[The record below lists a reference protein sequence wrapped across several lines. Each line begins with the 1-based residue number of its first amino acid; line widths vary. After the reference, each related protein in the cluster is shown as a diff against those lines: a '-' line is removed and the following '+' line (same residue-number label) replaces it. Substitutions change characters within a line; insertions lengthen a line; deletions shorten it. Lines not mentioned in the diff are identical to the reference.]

1 MLKVKKIF
9 SAFVGMAMAANV
21 FMTMPFSAFA
31 GEETTSRTYIYDDYE
46 ISYDITNSWG
56 NTEKISVTISNTG
69 DSTIE
74 NWMLSY
80 DDFNGE
86 ITGIWD
92 ANLAKTDSG
101 YEYVRNAGYNAN
113 IQPDQSVSFGYTLND
128 YTGFPDTIIMSQD
141 RLEKPSSGFSAELN
155 IINEWDT
162 TFQGEI
168 ILTNKTDKPI
178 EWWEFAFDSNFTIT
192 EVTNSWA
199 ASVINNGNCN
209 YTFKGTYTGIIG
221 PNSSVSLGFQAIKNG
236 DPMIDNVS
244 LTEMVFS
251 NSVERS
257 EENLADIGEAYFKD
271 IESIDDIDVDSN
283 GIEFVKNQFLLTA
296 YNDVSY
302 DEVEALGDE
311 YNADIVGYIALTN
324 DYQFEIEY
332 DVNAND
338 IYQIIDELMDNQL
351 VEYASLNTVFE
362 YEYDSVPNDPWD
374 TSETIDWD
382 TTNPSGSNWGVEAID
397 APGAWEYTDQMYPVK
412 VGLID
417 GMFDDNHEDLNFFHI
432 WNNSDPLPYD
442 EFVDPDIYATNN
454 HGTHVAGT
462 MATSFDNGTGI
473 SGVVPYNKLYAYS
486 SLGDITDP
494 NLLERKGKVSNV
506 MEEKYALALLI
517 GNNVKVINYSMG
529 YTFAYD
535 FLKEIIINYNA
546 KILGEFLN
554 KLINMGYDFVIVPA
568 AGNDYGEDAE
578 YASFL
583 TRIDIENVKNRIIV
597 VGSVGMTTA
606 SDETVYHLSTFSN
619 IGERVDVVA
628 PGEKI
633 YSTVRDNSYENRFE
647 YFDDKKME
655 YRWANWNG
663 TSMAA
668 PHVSGTAALLYSVN
682 PNLSGEQVKNIIVET
697 SGGEGR
703 EFTDNSGGSYGIIN
717 AKLAVE
723 DALRTEGENVDK
735 NESIVF
741 VRDYLNGTRLNNATI
756 RIQGREAHNNDVDMY
771 LTEGKPANLI
781 TGWYN
786 ITVMADGYVTYRY
799 KYHSTEAFT
808 TIDLVEDIPNNT
820 GYLQITAKDWINN
833 QNANTEFDL
842 YTIDENYN
850 QVKQNTNGTYATTS
864 GVTEMIALAPG
875 YYLPETTTGQSQY
888 VQELYPVAANHTTN
902 EICMKFGFEGTVET
916 YGFEVHVEDS
926 VALGINFRL
935 AARSSEESLR
945 LDEAIIATNIHP
957 VNYPGVYFH
966 FFDTQQVR
974 DNKDFSIGFKLTQA
988 QINRLE
994 KIADDSFGIKVMVS
1008 HGSYGSP
1015 NSDPIWITASDLI
1028 NNWDSQTEFVEFA
1041 GISFDS
1047 AADAYK
1053 VDSNYWL
1060 LDSEN

>member
-9 SAFVGMAMAANV
+9 SAFVGAAMAANV

-31 GEETTSRTYIYDDYE
+31 DEETTSRMYIYDDYE

-56 NTEKISVTISNTG
+56 NTEAISVTLTNTG
-69 DSTIE
+69 DETIE

-86 ITGIWD
+86 ITGIWN
-92 ANLAKTDSG
+92 ANLAQTDSG

-113 IQPDQSVSFGYTLND
+113 ILPDQSISFGYTLND
-128 YTGFPDTIIMSQD
+128 NTGFPDTIIMSQD
-141 RLEKPSSGFSAELN
+141 RLEKPSSGFLAELN

-178 EWWEFAFDSNFTIT
+178 EWWELTFDSNFTIT

-221 PNSSVSLGFQAIKNG
+221 SNSSVTLGFQAIKNG
-236 DPMIDNVS
+236 DPMIDNVL

-257 EENLADIGEAYFKD
+257 EENLVDIGEAYFKD

-302 DEVEALGDE
+302 DAVEALGNE
-311 YNADIVGYIALTN
+311 YDADIVGYIALTN

-351 VEYASLNTVFE
+351 VEYASINPVIESECDFA
-362 YEYDSVPNDPWD
+362 PNDPWD
-374 TSETIDWD
+374 TNETIDWD

-397 APGAWEYTDQMYPVK
+397 APGAWEYIDQMSEVRI
-412 VGLID
+412 GLID
-417 GMFDDNHEDLNFFHI
+417 SLFDTNQEDLNYFQTWH
-432 WNNSDPLPYD
+432 NSKPVPIYSK
-442 EFVDPDIYATNN
+442 FPTIYANKYSTNN
-454 HGTHVAGT
+454 HGSHVSGT
-462 MATSFDNGTGI
+462 MAAVFNNNLGV
-473 SGVVPYNKLYAYS
+473 SGVSVNSKLYAYS
-486 SLGDITDP
+486 TVGQRSNP
-494 NLLERKGKVSNV
+494 NLENIGTL
-506 MEEKYALALLI
+506 MEVKYSTTLLI

-529 YTFAYD
+529 FNRKDIDRREELEKFIDSITPA
-535 FLKEIIINYNA
+535 LEQHIS
-546 KILGEFLN
+546 
-554 KLINMGYDFVIVPA
+554 KLIVMGYDFVIVCS
-568 AGNDYGEDAE
+568 AGNDSIDSTHNSLFTN
-578 YASFL
+578 ASNPL
-583 TRIDIENVKNRIIV
+583 VKNRIIV
-597 VGSVGMTTA
+597 VGSIGRNDFT
-606 SDETVYHLSTFSN
+606 SSYHFSSTFSN
-619 IGERVDVVA
+619 TGERVDVVA

-633 YSTVRDNSYENRFE
+633 YSTVYGSRYEDSFSWEYNDNIYS
-647 YFDDKKME
+647 
-655 YRWANWNG
+655 AQWNG
-663 TSMAA
+663 TSMAT
-668 PHVSGTAALLYSVN
+668 PHVSGTAGLLYSVN
-682 PNLSGEQVKNIIVET
+682 PNLSGEQVKQIIVNT
-697 SGGEGR
+697 AGGEGR
-703 EFTDNSGGSYGIIN
+703 TVNDTNGRTYNILN
-717 AKLAVE
+717 ARAAVE
-723 DALRTEGENVDK
+723 TALETEGENADK

-741 VRDYLNGTRLNNATI
+741 VRDYLSGARLNNATI
-756 RIQGREAHNNDVDMY
+756 RIQGTEAQNNDVDIY
-771 LTEGKPANLI
+771 LTEGKPMNII

-833 QNANTEFDL
+833 QNANTEFNL
-842 YTIDENYN
+842 YTIDENHN

-875 YYLPETTTGQSQY
+875 YYLPETTTGHSQY
-888 VQELYPVAANHTTN
+888 TQELYPVAANHTTN
-902 EICMKFGFEGTVET
+902 EICMKFGFEGAVET
-916 YGFEVHVEDS
+916 YGFEVHVDDS
-926 VALGINFRL
+926 AALGINFRL

-974 DNKDFSIGFKLTQA
+974 DNKIFSIGFKLTQA
-988 QINRLE
+988 QIER
-994 KIADDSFGIKVMVS
+994 ISTMSDDNNLGIKVMIS
-1008 HGSYGSP
+1008 HGSYGTP
-1015 NSDPIWITASDLI
+1015 NSDPLWLTASDLV
-1028 NNWDSQTEFVEFA
+1028 NNWDSQTGFVKFA
-1041 GISFDS
+1041 DISFD
-1047 AADAYK
+1047 AETDEYK
-1053 VDSNYWL
+1053 VFSDYWL

>member
-168 ILTNKTDKPI
+168 ILTNKTDKPL
-178 EWWEFAFDSNFTIT
+178 EWWELTFDSNFTIT

-221 PNSSVSLGFQAIKNG
+221 PNSSVTLGFQAIKNG

-257 EENLADIGEAYFKD
+257 EENLADIGEVYFKD
-271 IESIDDIDVDSN
+271 IENVDDIATDAN
-283 GIEFVKNQFLLTA
+283 GFQYVKNQFLVTA

-302 DEVEALGDE
+302 ATMETLGDT
-311 YNADIVGYIALTN
+311 YDADIVGYIELTN

-332 DVNAND
+332 DVTATD
-338 IYQIIDELMDNQL
+338 IYNIINELTDNPN
-351 VEYASLNTVFE
+351 VEYASIN
-362 YEYDSVPNDPWD
+362 SVIESECDFTPNDPWNPN
-374 TSETIDWD
+374 ETIDWD

-397 APGAWEYTDQMYPVK
+397 APGAWEYTDQMSEVRI
-412 VGLID
+412 GLID
-417 GMFDDNHEDLNFFHI
+417 SLFDTNQEDLNYFQI
-432 WNNSDPLPYD
+432 WHNSKPVPIYSK
-442 EFVDPDIYATNN
+442 FPTIYANNYSNNN
-454 HGTHVAGT
+454 HGSHVSGT
-462 MATSFDNGTGI
+462 MAAAFNNNLGV
-473 SGVVPYNKLYAYS
+473 SGVSVNSKLYAYS
-486 SLGDITDP
+486 TVGQRSNP
-494 NLLERKGKVSNV
+494 NLENIDTL
-506 MEEKYALALLI
+506 MEVKYSTTLLI

-529 YTFAYD
+529 FNRKNIDKREELEAFIDSITPA
-535 FLKEIIINYNA
+535 LEQH
-546 KILGEFLN
+546 LS
-554 KLINMGYDFVIVPA
+554 KLIVMGYDFVIVCS
-568 AGNDYGEDAE
+568 AGNNSIDSTHNSLFTN
-578 YASFL
+578 ASNPL
-583 TRIDIENVKNRIIV
+583 VKNRIIV
-597 VGSVGMTTA
+597 VGSIGRNDFT
-606 SDETVYHLSTFSN
+606 SSYHFSSTFSN
-619 IGERVDVVA
+619 TGERVDVVA

-633 YSTVRDNSYENRFE
+633 YSTVYGSRYEDSFSWE
-647 YFDDKKME
+647 YNGNI
-655 YRWANWNG
+655 YSAQWNG
-663 TSMAA
+663 TSMAT
-668 PHVSGTAALLYSVN
+668 PHVSGTAGLLYSVN
-682 PNLSGEQVKNIIVET
+682 PNLSGEQVKQIIVNT
-697 SGGEGR
+697 AGGEGR
-703 EFTDNSGGSYGIIN
+703 TVNDTNGRTYNILN
-717 AKLAVE
+717 ARAAVE

-926 VALGINFRL
+926 AALGINFRL

-1008 HGSYGSP
+1008 HGSYGTP

>member
-1 MLKVKKIF
+1 MLKVKKMF
-9 SAFVGMAMAANV
+9 SAFVGATTAINAL
-21 FMTMPFSAFA
+21 MTIPFSAFA
-31 GEETTSRTYIYDDYE
+31 DEETTSRTYIYDDYE
-46 ISYDITNSWG
+46 ITYDITNSWG

-80 DDFNGE
+80 DDFNGD

-113 IQPDQSVSFGYTLND
+113 IQPDQSVSFGYTLD
-128 YTGFPDTIIMSQD
+128 DFTGFPDTIIMSQD

-155 IINEWDT
+155 VVNDWGDT
-162 TFQGEI
+162 FNGEI
-168 ILTNKTDKPI
+168 LLTNETDKPM
-178 EWWEFAFDSNFTIT
+178 EWWELTFDSNFTIT
-192 EVTNSWA
+192 EIKTSWA

-221 PNSSVSLGFQAIKNG
+221 PNSSVPLGFQAIKNG

-257 EENLADIGEAYFKD
+257 EENLVDIGEAYFKD
-271 IESIDDIDVDSN
+271 IENVDDIATDAN
-283 GIEFVKNQFLLTA
+283 GFQYVKNQFLLTA

-302 DEVEALGDE
+302 DEVEALGNE
-311 YNADIVGYIALTN
+311 YDADIVGYIALTN

-351 VEYASLNTVFE
+351 VEYASLNTVIESECDFA
-362 YEYDSVPNDPWD
+362 PNDPWD
-374 TSETIDWD
+374 TNETIDWD

-397 APGAWEYTDQMYPVK
+397 APGAWEYMDQMSEVRI
-412 VGLID
+412 GLID
-417 GMFDDNHEDLNFFHI
+417 SLFDTNQEDLNYFQI
-432 WNNSDPLPYD
+432 WHNSKPVPIYSK
-442 EFVDPDIYATNN
+442 FPTIYANNYSTNN
-454 HGTHVAGT
+454 HGSHVSGT
-462 MATSFDNGTGI
+462 MAAAFNNNLGV
-473 SGVVPYNKLYAYS
+473 SGVSVNSKLYAYS
-486 SLGDITDP
+486 TVGQRSNP
-494 NLLERKGKVSNV
+494 NLENIDAL
-506 MEEKYALALLI
+506 MEVKYSTTLLI

-529 YTFAYD
+529 FNRKNIDKREELEKFIDSITPA
-535 FLKEIIINYNA
+535 LEQH
-546 KILGEFLN
+546 LS
-554 KLINMGYDFVIVPA
+554 KLIVMGYDFVIVCS
-568 AGNDYGEDAE
+568 AGNDSIDSTHNSLFTN
-578 YASFL
+578 ASNPL
-583 TRIDIENVKNRIIV
+583 VKNRIIV
-597 VGSVGMTTA
+597 VGSIGRNDFT
-606 SDETVYHLSTFSN
+606 SSYHFSAKFSN
-619 IGERVDVVA
+619 TGERVDVVA

-633 YSTVRDNSYENRFE
+633 YSTVYGSRYEDSFSWE
-647 YFDDKKME
+647 YNGNIYSAQWD
-655 YRWANWNG
+655 G
-663 TSMAA
+663 TSMAT
-668 PHVSGTAALLYSVN
+668 PHVSGTAGLLYSVN
-682 PNLSGEQVKNIIVET
+682 PNLSGEQVKQIIVNT
-697 SGGEGR
+697 AGGEGR
-703 EFTDNSGGSYGIIN
+703 TVNDTNGRTYNILN
-717 AKLAVE
+717 ARAAVE
-723 DALRTEGENVDK
+723 TALRTEGENLDK

-833 QNANTEFDL
+833 QNANTEFNL

-926 VALGINFRL
+926 AALGINFRL

-1015 NSDPIWITASDLI
+1015 NSDPIWITASALI

>member
-168 ILTNKTDKPI
+168 ILTNKTDKPM
-178 EWWEFAFDSNFTIT
+178 EWWELTFDSNFTIT
-192 EVTNSWA
+192 EIKTSWA

-209 YTFKGTYTGIIG
+209 YTFKGTYTGIID
-221 PNSSVSLGFQAIKNG
+221 PNSSVALGFQAIKNG

-257 EENLADIGEAYFKD
+257 EENLIDIGEAYFKD

-302 DEVEALGDE
+302 DEVEALGNE

-397 APGAWEYTDQMYPVK
+397 APGAWEYIDQMHPVK
-412 VGLID
+412 IGLMD
-417 GMFDDNHEDLNFFHI
+417 GMFQENNDDLDFFHI
-432 WNNSDPLPYD
+432 WNNAPELQSP
-442 EFVDPDIYATNN
+442 

-462 MATSFDNGTGI
+462 MAAKFDNDIGI
-473 SGVVPYNKLYAYS
+473 SGIVPFNKLYAYS
-486 SLGDITDP
+486 ALWGDSDP
-494 NLLERKGKVSNV
+494 NLLNRFVSNA
-506 MEEKYALALLI
+506 MGEKYALALLI
-517 GNNVKVINYSMG
+517 GNDVKVINYSLG
-529 YTFAYD
+529 WGLSNEETT
-535 FLKEIIINYNA
+535 KNA
-546 KILGEFLN
+546 EILGNFLN

-568 AGNDYGEDAE
+568 AGNDHGADAE
-578 YASFL
+578 FASFL
-583 TRIDIENVKNRIIV
+583 NRIDMESVKSRIIC
-597 VGSVGMTTA
+597 VGAVSLASTNETTYNV
-606 SDETVYHLSTFSN
+606 TYYSN
-619 IGERVDVVA
+619 IGKRVDVVA
-628 PGEKI
+628 PGGDPYGLGI
-633 YSTVRDNSYENRFE
+633 YSTVFNNKYNYMS
-647 YFDDKKME
+647 
-655 YRWANWNG
+655 G

-668 PHVSGTAALLYSVN
+668 PHVSGTAGLLYSVN
-682 PNLSGEQVKNIIVET
+682 PNLSGKQVKDIIVKT

-703 EFTDNSGGSYGIIN
+703 EFTDSLGGSYGIIN

-723 DALRTEGENVDK
+723 TALRTEGENVDK

-926 VALGINFRL
+926 AALGINFRL

-1047 AADAYK
+1047 ASDDYK